1 MWKKNAFTQTSGQP
15 QKYDDS
21 METVSENTTQNSR
34 KKYTKANRSRSIVAR
49 KVIAFEELI
58 NLEHHKNSAR
68 RASSLLEIPNSTMKS
83 WREQKQNDEELEV
96 FIGTPAGANFLEKNI
111 LAVMKISKY
120 GPSGIRGIQEYLRLT
135 ELDRFVASSVGALQS
150 FCSRCEEAIVRFGE
164 EQEQQLVVG
173 MAHRKITL
181 GLDEMFRGHRSCLVG
196 MDVVSNYIFLE
207 KFTEDRTAVT
217 WKKTLDK
224 RLQGFD
230 IEVLQ
235 VVSDLCGAIRLCA
248 KEMQAK
254 HIPDLFHSQQELK
267 RATFGPLAS
276 QKKSTQ
282 NRLEQKKRIFEKVIQ
297 SPPSIVREKRKWQ
310 KREIEE
316 LENQCDR
323 LEAEFKNKEERQE
336 SAREVFRELGEANH
350 PIDLKTGKIQT
361 ASDIEKRFDEQFHV
375 IQTCAKKA
383 KLSRICFDRIEKSR
397 RAFTA
402 TIDYLKY
409 FFIFLEAFINGLSLS
424 LVEEKFFREV
434 IFPLSYLRLIW
445 KKSSKRVKEKYQHV
459 LDELE
464 AKIRA
469 GPWSEDEK
477 KMLMTSGKELA
488 EMFQRSSSCVEGR
501 NGVLSLNHHRFHRL
515 NPKALR
521 ALTVM
526 HNFDVRRWD
535 GTTAAERLFGKKHD
549 KIFDFLVANIRIPGK
564 PQKQQ
569 HKRNERLVA

>member
-1 MWKKNAFTQTSGQP
+1 
-15 QKYDDS
+15 
-21 METVSENTTQNSR
+21 MEPLSENITQDSR
-34 KKYTKANRSRSIVAR
+34 TKYIKVNRSRSVVAR

-58 NLEHHKNSAR
+58 NLKYHKNSAR
-68 RASSLLEIPNSTMKS
+68 RASDLLEIPNSTMKS
-83 WREQKQNDEELEV
+83 WRERKQEDKELEA
-96 FIGTPAGANFLEKNI
+96 FIGSSVGAAFLETSV
-111 LAVMKISKY
+111 LAVTKISKY
-120 GPSGIRGIQEYLRLT
+120 GPNGIRGIQEYLRLT
-135 ELDRFVASSVGALQS
+135 KLDRFVACSDGALQS
-150 FCSRCEEAIVRFGE
+150 FCTRYEKAIIQFGE
-164 EQEQQLVVG
+164 EQEQQLAVG

-181 GLDEMFRGHRSCLVG
+181 GLDEMFRGHRPCLVA

-207 KFTEDRTAVT
+207 KFTEDRTAAT
-217 WKKTLDK
+217 WKKALDE

-248 KEMQAK
+248 KEMRAK

-267 RATFGPLAS
+267 KATSGPLAS
-276 QKKSTQ
+276 QKKRTQ
-282 NRLEQKKRIFEKVIQ
+282 NRLEQEKTSLEKATQ
-297 SPPSIVREKRKWQ
+297 RPPSIGIEKRKSQ
-310 KREIEE
+310 KREIKEIE
-316 LENQCDR
+316 QQCNR
-323 LEAEFKNKEERQE
+323 LESDLKNKEQRQE
-336 SAREVFRELGEANH
+336 RAQEVVRKLGEANH
-350 PIDLKTGKIQT
+350 PIDLTTGKLQT
-361 ASDIEKRFDEQFHV
+361 ASGIEKRFDKQFDV
-375 IQTCAKKA
+375 IQTCAKEA
-383 KLSRICFDRIEKSR
+383 KLSSTCFDRIDKSR
-397 RAFTA
+397 RAFSA

-424 LVEEKFFREV
+424 PVEEKFFREV

-445 KKSSKRVKEKYQHV
+445 RKSNKRIKEKYQHV
-459 LDELE
+459 LNELE

-469 GPWSEDEK
+469 GPWSEEEK
-477 KMLMTSGKELA
+477 KILMTSGKELA

-501 NGVLSLNHHRFHRL
+501 NGALSLNHHRFHRL

-526 HNFDVRRWD
+526 HNFDVRRCD

>member
-1 MWKKNAFTQTSGQP
+1 MASL
-15 QKYDDS
+15 
-21 METVSENTTQNSR
+21 SENTPQNSS
-34 KKYTKANRSRSIVAR
+34 KKRIKVSRSRSTISR

-58 NLEHHKNSAR
+58 NLKHHKNSAR
-68 RASSLLEIPNSTMKS
+68 RASDLLEIPNSTMKS
-83 WREQKQNDEELEV
+83 WREQRQDDEELKAFV
-96 FIGTPAGANFLEKNI
+96 GTSVGMAFLEKSV
-111 LAVMKISKY
+111 LAATKISKY

-135 ELDRFVASSVGALQS
+135 ELDRFVACSDGALQS
-150 FCSRCEEAIVRFGE
+150 FCTRYEKAIVQFGE
-164 EQEQQLVVG
+164 EQEQQLAVG

-181 GLDEMFRGHRSCLVG
+181 GLDEIFRGRRPCLVG

-207 KFTEDRTAVT
+207 KFTEDRTAAT
-217 WKKTLDK
+217 WKKALDE

-267 RATFGPLAS
+267 RATSGPLAS
-276 QKKSTQ
+276 QKTSAQ
-282 NRLEQKKRIFEKVIQ
+282 NHLEKEKKVLEKVTQ
-297 SPPSIVREKRKWQ
+297 SPPFIAIEKRKCQ
-310 KREIEE
+310 KREIKDIEQ
-316 LENQCDR
+316 QCGR
-323 LEAEFKNKEERQE
+323 LETNLKNKEQRQE
-336 SAREVFRELGEANH
+336 SAREVIRELGEANH
-350 PIDLKTGKIQT
+350 PIDLNTGKLQT
-361 ASDIEKRFDEQFHV
+361 ASDIEKRFDKQFDV
-375 IQTCAKKA
+375 VQTCAKEA
-383 KLSRICFDRIEKSR
+383 KLSSTCFDRIEKSR
-397 RAFTA
+397 RAFAA

-424 LVEEKFFREV
+424 PVEEQFFREV

-445 KKSSKRVKEKYQHV
+445 RKSNKRVKEKYQHV
-459 LDELE
+459 LNELE

-477 KMLMTSGKELA
+477 KILMTKGKELA

-501 NGVLSLNHHRFHRL
+501 NGALSLNHHRFHRL
-515 NPKALR
+515 NPRALR

-535 GTTAAERLFGKKHD
+535 GTTAAERLFWKKHD
-549 KIFDFLVANIRIPGK
+549 KIFDFLIANVRIPGK